1 MTDPVEHLNLSSF
14 EHEEF
19 KKQLIQNQDGFYET
33 RLPWKVG
40 HVPLPENKNQSTAR
54 LYSVTRKLEMIG
66 KLKEYDDVMQD
77 HLGKGVIEPVPVQP
91 TGEIVHYVPHQ
102 PVIRE
107 QAQST
112 KMRIVYDC
120 SSKPDAT
127 TPSLN
132 DCLET
137 GPSLQ
142 PLLFDILLRNRFRRY
157 CITATPSPYILGA
170 TLQKHLE
177 GYQSIYPETVQM
189 LRDDTY
195 VDDIQGGGDS
205 KKDVV
210 QFREEATT
218 ILAGAGFQLHKWH
231 SNVLSVNTDS
241 NEREEERTYA
251 KTVVGNP
258 KTNQTKILGI
268 PWDKSNDCMTVSFEP
283 CLNIKSPI
291 TKRKMVAAINSVFDV
306 PGWSSP
312 VLIIMKVMFSNVCLL
327 KLHWDEILPPDI
339 VQSWWCWINGLRR
352 QSFITVPRSI
362 VSQGGSEFETM
373 DSQMRAR
380 KLYVLQFTRWSIGNR
395 CLSINRC
402 LWQNRESRR
411 RIQVSPDWS

>member
-1 MTDPVEHLNLSSF
+1 MMTLC
-14 EHEEF
+14 
-19 KKQLIQNQDGFYET
+19 KI
-33 RLPWKVG
+33 
-40 HVPLPENKNQSTAR
+40 
-54 LYSVTRKLEMIG
+54 
-66 KLKEYDDVMQD
+66 
-77 HLGKGVIEPVPVQP
+77 LGKGVIEPVPVQP

-157 CITATPSPYILGA
+157 CITGDIVKAFLQIIVQECDRDAQRILWHDDLCNRNILEYRFTRVIFGATPSPYILGA

-189 LRDDTY
+189 LRDDAY

-210 QFREEATT
+210 QFREEAIT
-218 ILAGAGFQLHKWH
+218 ILAGAGFQLHK
-231 SNVLSVNTDS
+231 
-241 NEREEERTYA
+241 
-251 KTVVGNP
+251 
-258 KTNQTKILGI
+258 
-268 PWDKSNDCMTVSFEP
+268 
-283 CLNIKSPI
+283 
-291 TKRKMVAAINSVFDV
+291 
-306 PGWSSP
+306 
-312 VLIIMKVMFSNVCLL
+312 
-327 KLHWDEILPPDI
+327 
-339 VQSWWCWINGLRR
+339 
-352 QSFITVPRSI
+352 
-362 VSQGGSEFETM
+362 
-373 DSQMRAR
+373 
-380 KLYVLQFTRWSIGNR
+380 
-395 CLSINRC
+395 
-402 LWQNRESRR
+402 
-411 RIQVSPDWS
+411 